1 MTDEIH
7 IRQCREDESQAVLDL
22 WQQADAVV
30 SPTDTLEQVRVAV
43 NHTAVSFLVA
53 ESGGR
58 ITGTVIGTFD
68 GWRGEIYRLAVLPEF
83 RRRGVARMLVEA
95 AEKWMAQQ
103 GCQRITALVEK
114 DHPWATGFWDAAGYQ
129 WHESMIRYFRDI

>member
-1 MTDEIH
+1 M
-7 IRQCREDESQAVLDL
+7 
-22 WQQADAVV
+22 V

-53 ESGGR
+53 ESECR

-95 AEKWMAQQ
+95 AENWMAEQ

-129 WHESMIRYFRDI
+129 